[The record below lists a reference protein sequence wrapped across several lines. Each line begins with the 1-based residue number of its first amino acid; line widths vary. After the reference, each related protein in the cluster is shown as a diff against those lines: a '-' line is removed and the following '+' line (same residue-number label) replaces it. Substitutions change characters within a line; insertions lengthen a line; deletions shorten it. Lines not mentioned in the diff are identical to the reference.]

1 MSSST
6 GHAVAEYFA
15 AIRAMDINRLMTAF
29 TPNAEL
35 YDPVG
40 TPPKIGAEV
49 IRAFFAQ
56 TFSSFQLV
64 SLTENNVYIIGK
76 IAAVKWTGRAI
87 GPSGSACDFDGIDVL
102 HCTEQGKI
110 ELVRAFWDPTP
121 VMALLQP

>member
-15 AIRAMDINRLMTAF
+15 AIRAMDVNRLMTAF
-29 TPNAEL
+29 APNAEL

-49 IRAFFAQ
+49 IRDFFAQ

-76 IAAVKWTGRAI
+76 IAAVKWTGRAV
-87 GPSGSACDFDGIDVL
+87 GPSGNSCDFEGIDVL
-102 HCTEQGKI
+102 HCTEQGLI
-110 ELVRAFWDPTP
+110 ELVRAFWNPTP

>member
-1 MSSST
+1 MSAST
-6 GHAVAEYFA
+6 ERAVAEYFA
-15 AIRAMDINRLMTAF
+15 AIRAMNADRLMTAF
-29 TPNAEL
+29 APNAEL

-49 IRAFFAQ
+49 IRDFFAQ

-76 IAAVKWTGRAI
+76 IAAVKWTGRAV
-87 GPSGSACDFDGIDVL
+87 GPSGNSCDFEGIDVL
-102 HCTEQGKI
+102 HCTEQGLI
-110 ELVRAFWDPTP
+110 ELVRAFWNPTP

>member
-1 MSSST
+1 MSAST
-6 GHAVAEYFA
+6 EHAVAEYFA
-15 AIRAMDINRLMTAF
+15 SIRAMDVDRLMTAF
-29 TPNAEL
+29 TTNAEL

-64 SLTENNVYIIGK
+64 SLTENNVYIIGE
-76 IAAVKWTGRAI
+76 IAAVKWTGRAV

-102 HCTEQGKI
+102 HCTEQGQI

>member
-1 MSSST
+1 MSAST
-6 GHAVAEYFA
+6 EHAVAEYFA
-15 AIRAMDINRLMTAF
+15 AIRAMDVDRLMTAF
-29 TPNAEL
+29 ASNAEL

-40 TPPKIGAEV
+40 TPPKIGAEA
-49 IRAFFAQ
+49 IRDFFAQ

-76 IAAVKWTGRAI
+76 IAAVKWTGRAV
-87 GPSGSACDFDGIDVL
+87 GPSGNSCDFEGIDVL
-102 HCTEQGKI
+102 HCTEQGLI